1 MESIEAKVLP
11 LLAQF
16 PDQPYLQPLLVVIVT
31 LLLAK
36 GISWILLGILKRLAG
51 LTRAQFDDALV
62 DALKTPLFYTILMT
76 GFSIAVHLLPLSEP
90 SQHLTIALLQT
101 IGIFVWMRFAISLS
115 RSGLQAL
122 AADPHRF
129 NYIQAQTLPL
139 FENLMVLL
147 IIAIA
152 LYLIF
157 ISWGIDMSA
166 WLASAGIVGI
176 AVGFAAKDTLA
187 NLFSGVLILADSP
200 YKIGDYIVLDSGE
213 RGAVTHIGIRSTRML
228 TRDDVELTIPNSIM
242 GNAKVINESGGPH
255 PKYRIRVPVGAA
267 YGSDVEQVRQL
278 LTSIAEQDSLICS
291 DPAPRVRF
299 RALGGSSLDFELLCW
314 VDEPGLR
321 GQAVDHLLTAI
332 YNGFNQEGIEIP
344 YSKQDLYIKETPP
357 LERPE

>member
-16 PDQPYLQPLLVVIVT
+16 PDQPYLQSLLVVIVT

-166 WLASAGIVGI
+166 WLAS
-176 AVGFAAKDTLA
+176 
-187 NLFSGVLILADSP
+187 
-200 YKIGDYIVLDSGE
+200 
-213 RGAVTHIGIRSTRML
+213 
-228 TRDDVELTIPNSIM
+228 
-242 GNAKVINESGGPH
+242 
-255 PKYRIRVPVGAA
+255 
-267 YGSDVEQVRQL
+267 
-278 LTSIAEQDSLICS
+278 
-291 DPAPRVRF
+291 
-299 RALGGSSLDFELLCW
+299 
-314 VDEPGLR
+314 
-321 GQAVDHLLTAI
+321 
-332 YNGFNQEGIEIP
+332 
-344 YSKQDLYIKETPP
+344 
-357 LERPE
+357 